1 MTISMILLPINDMIY
16 RFGEEVLKP
25 LSEKMKDDKD
35 PFVSKEAEKPKE
47 TEDDSDDIDFK
58 TTLGSMFFNPG
69 IKN

>member
-1 MTISMILLPINDMIY
+1 MIY

-25 LSEKMKDDKD
+25 LSEKMKDGED

-58 TTLGSMFFNPG
+58 ATLGSMFFNPG

>member
-1 MTISMILLPINDMIY
+1 MILLPINDMIY

-25 LSEKMKDDKD
+25 LSEKMKDGKD
-35 PFVSKEAEKPKE
+35 PFVSKEAEKPKDA
-47 TEDDSDDIDFK
+47 EDDSDDIDFK